1 MVNQELYQKIQ
12 ESTAHVASK
21 AENSQYILS
30 NPDLMPDFFKI
41 VLSTSDKNHHK
52 ACWILEMIL
61 EKDLHLLFNYLDQFC
76 ETLPLYTNYS
86 ALRSISK
93 ICMFLS
99 LHASLTEKQEK
110 LLIESSYDWLIDPNG
125 KVATK
130 AYAIR
135 TLYQMGK
142 KNTEIHANLARI
154 LTDDYTKYSSA
165 YKAVAREIM
174 KKIA

>member
-1 MVNQELYQKIQ
+1 
-12 ESTAHVASK
+12 
-21 AENSQYILS
+21 
-30 NPDLMPDFFKI
+30 
-41 VLSTSDKNHHK
+41 
-52 ACWILEMIL
+52 MIL
-61 EKDLHLLFNYLDQFC
+61 EKDLHLLFSYLDLFC
-76 ETLPLYTNYS
+76 ETLHLYKNKS

-99 LHASLTEKQEK
+99 LHASLNEKQER
-110 LLIESSYDWLIDPNG
+110 LLIESSYDWLIDPDG

-142 KNTEIHANLARI
+142 KNKEIHANLARI
-154 LTDDYTKYSSA
+154 LRDDYTKFSSA